1 MDLYVPKVSISGA
14 YDLGSILGDMGI
26 VDLLSHPTHF
36 SGITQNALP
45 KMSKVGVSRT
55 HRTALPNSQYK

>member
-1 MDLYVPKVSISGA
+1 
-14 YDLGSILGDMGI
+14 MGI